1 ILIFEPER
9 GIILNTNSSAC
20 DVYGFEKIELIGS
33 SIYDLCLDKQT
44 LNKKVLDAAD
54 LIEIP
59 TFEIESISK
68 NGNKIHLEVNLSP
81 TDYLGQKAIIA
92 VNRDISF
99 RKNAE
104 KELRFLSEIVKQ
116 SPASVLL
123 TNTELVIEYVNP
135 KFAELTGYTNE
146 EVIGKAVSSI
156 KPLENQDPEQIWTN
170 VRNGNIWMG
179 EVMNVK
185 KDRQPYWASLI
196 ISPIINEDGKI
207 IHYLLIEQD
216 ITQQKELEI
225 ELKLALNKA
234 NEINN
239 FKTHLLG

>member
-1 ILIFEPER
+1 SSINIIGIAEDITERILTENKLKRSEQAYKNLFDNAHDPILIFEPER

-135 KFAELTGYTNE
+135 K
-146 EVIGKAVSSI
+146 
-156 KPLENQDPEQIWTN
+156 
-170 VRNGNIWMG
+170 
-179 EVMNVK
+179 
-185 KDRQPYWASLI
+185 
-196 ISPIINEDGKI
+196 
-207 IHYLLIEQD
+207 
-216 ITQQKELEI
+216 
-225 ELKLALNKA
+225 
-234 NEINN
+234 
-239 FKTHLLG
+239 